1 MLFDVCVPALS
12 VMTASAGDERTA
24 ADARRFLLGFMK
36 KFPHLRTNDLYL
48 SGTHRRGMWKGVRI
62 SGGSQDMAR
71 QSCPLAERGQHI
83 YQ

>member
-48 SGTHRRGMWKGVRI
+48 SGTHRRGVWKGAGI
-62 SGGSQDMAR
+62 SGGNQVFAAR
-71 QSCPLAERGQHI
+71 AYPLV
-83 YQ
+83 